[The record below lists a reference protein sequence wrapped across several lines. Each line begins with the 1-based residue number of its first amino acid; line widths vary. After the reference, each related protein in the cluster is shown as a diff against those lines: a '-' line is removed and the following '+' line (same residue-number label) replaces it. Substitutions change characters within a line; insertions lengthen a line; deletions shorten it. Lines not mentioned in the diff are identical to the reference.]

1 MKSSSNRKSG
11 TDREKNPK
19 TRRVLKLLALRMES
33 NRVLHE
39 ELSRGGALSSQATMG
54 TALELDARTLLLQPQ
69 LDYILANNE
78 IIHALDRTPE

>member
-1 MKSSSNRKSG
+1 MKWSSNKKSG

-33 NRVLHE
+33 NRVLYE

-54 TALELDARTLLLQPQ
+54 TGLELDARTLLLQSQ
-69 LDYILANNE
+69 RDYTLANDE
-78 IIHALDRTPE
+78 IIHALGRTSE